1 MMYLIK
7 KLLKTPTMVEL
18 ITNEMEE
25 ASRSQLEAETAL
37 DYAASM
43 VQYHSDRIERLKR
56 RLIEY
61 KELVA

>member
-1 MMYLIK
+1 MIYLVK

-18 ITNEMEE
+18 IANEMEE

-43 VQYHSDRIERLKR
+43 VQYHSERIGRLKR

-61 KELVA
+61 KELT